1 MICFLILRLDIRE
14 NLFLIR
20 KKTFIEE
27 YHEFLEKFEI
37 DFDERYIFKHVD
49 YEED

>member
-1 MICFLILRLDIRE
+1 VIDYINNQEFHH
-14 NLFLIR
+14 R

-49 YEED
+49 YKED